1 MRAVSRSLAQAHR
14 PPDIRDGRSDRRTP
28 VGSASQMPNA
38 YCDGDTAGRA
48 SPRRVIGSLT
58 QHSR

>member
-28 VGSASQMPNA
+28 VGSASQMPNVERTLPVQWH
-38 YCDGDTAGRA
+38 GPQTAVRSA
-48 SPRRVIGSLT
+48 IAK
-58 QHSR
+58 Q